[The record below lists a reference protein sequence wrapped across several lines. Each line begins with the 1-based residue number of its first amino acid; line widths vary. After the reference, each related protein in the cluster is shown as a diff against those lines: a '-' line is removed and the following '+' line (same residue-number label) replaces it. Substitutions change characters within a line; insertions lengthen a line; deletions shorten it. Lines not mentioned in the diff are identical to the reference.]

1 MKLRQLY
8 FFLKDKKNDNFVLMK
23 LLRLLLFP
31 FALIYGFIT
40 SCRNWCYK
48 IGIYQRTSFTT
59 PTIVVGNLSVGGTGK
74 TPMVE
79 YLIRLLQ
86 YQYQLTTLSRGYKR
100 KSKGFFLANS
110 TTTMEEIGDEPFQY
124 HSKFPNINVAVDAK
138 RVEGIKNILNKR
150 PNTEV
155 ILLDDAF
162 QHLALQAGFYI
173 LLTTY
178 NEPYF
183 NDFILPTGNLR
194 EVRKGAERANIIV
207 ITKCPKNLSK
217 EERQLIRNKLNLKVG
232 QLSFFTYI
240 EFSKIAYSNT
250 DSVEVDQLL
259 QKEFILLAGIAKP
272 QSFFDHLRKKET
284 VCLTYPDHH
293 NFSLTDIESIL
304 KTANGNIII
313 TTEKDYVRL
322 NGLIPESQLFY
333 LPIQTSFIEQ
343 QEEFDSKILNYVG
356 KSTRNR

>member
-1 MKLRQLY
+1 
-8 FFLKDKKNDNFVLMK
+8 MK

-31 FALIYGFIT
+31 FSILYSTIT
-40 SCRNWCYK
+40 SCRNWFYK
-48 IGIYQRTSFTT
+48 IGIYKRTTFDI

-86 YQYQLTTLSRGYKR
+86 DKYKLTTLSRGYKR
-100 KSKGFFLANS
+100 KSKGFILADA

-124 HSKFPNINVAVDAK
+124 HSKFSNINVAVDTK
-138 RVEGIKNILNKR
+138 RVKGIQNIINTQ

-162 QHLALQAGFYI
+162 QHLALQAGFYV

-178 NEPYF
+178 DEPYF
-183 NDFILPTGNLR
+183 TDFVLPTGNLR
-194 EVRKGAERANIIV
+194 EARKGAERANIV
-207 ITKCPKNLSK
+207 VVTKCPKNLSV
-217 EERQLIRNKLNLKVG
+217 EERKHIRKKLNLKIG

-250 DSVEVDQLL
+250 DSVEVNQLL

-272 QSFFDHLRKKET
+272 QSFFDYLKKKET
-284 VCLTYPDHH
+284 LCLTYPDHH
-293 NFSLTDIESIL
+293 NFSLADIESIL

-333 LPIQTSFIEQ
+333 LPIQTSFIEE
-343 QEEFDSKILNYVG
+343 QEVFDSKILNYVG